1 MSDRGDDPS
10 AAPVGEPARVRPTP
24 APPAGWY
31 SDPWRAGWYRYWTS
45 EVWTDEVFAD
55 TARATTADRSPWAPP
70 LLEAAEPN
78 WQPAPD
84 DIRWRLPPAGEA
96 WRWTPPHARARGAG
110 EGAADGAA
118 EEHER
123 RPQRPPPPSYWS
135 SATEEEPPLPRM
147 APVPSG
153 PKRYLP
159 TIALVVSLI
168 LGFAVVVVLVGRI
181 GPKTGPSGPAAA
193 TRPLPTLPPLTTA
206 PTDPETDPTEPSTP
220 VDPDVSSLA
229 TLDIR
234 PADVAV
240 TNTVQAIP
248 GGTDVA
254 GQATL
259 DLCNGTYASE
269 AMRTA
274 RLQVAE
280 TDAQG
285 NQVLSTEAVLYSTPG
300 ATAQAFVELRTT
312 VARCPASPVVSP
324 VGEPTVTTRFNPSP
338 DAAWGNTTT
347 VERAAFDFV
356 TTDQIGQTHRSIA
369 VYLRRGRVLL
379 GIYFSHPDGSQPP
392 VNGHSTVAAIVR
404 ALSSRLAQLPS
415 SVVNGA

>member
-10 AAPVGEPARVRPTP
+10 AAPVGEPARVRSTP

-31 SDPWRAGWYRYWTS
+31 TDPWRAGWYRFWTS
-45 EVWTDEVFAD
+45 EAWTDEVFAD
-55 TARATTADRSPWAPP
+55 TSRAATADRSPWAPP
-70 LLEAAEPN
+70 LLEEAEPD
-78 WQPAPD
+78 WQPGPD
-84 DIRWRLPPAGEA
+84 DIRWRLPPTGEA
-96 WRWTPPHARARGAG
+96 WRWTPPHAIGGAAG
-110 EGAADGAA
+110 DDVAAEGA
-118 EEHER
+118 ELER
-123 RPQRPPPPSYWS
+123 RPQSPPPPSYW
-135 SATEEEPPLPRM
+135 ANGAQNEPPPTPM
-147 APVPSG
+147 APAPSG

-168 LGFAVVVVLVGRI
+168 VGFAVVVALVSRI
-181 GPKTGPSGPAAA
+181 GPKTSPSGPAAA

-206 PTDPETDPTEPSTP
+206 PTDPETVPTEPSTP
-220 VDPDVSSLA
+220 VDPDVSSLSA
-229 TLDIR
+229 LDIR
-234 PADVAV
+234 PADVAL

-248 GGTDVA
+248 GGTDA
-254 GQATL
+254 TGQATL
-259 DLCNGTYASE
+259 DLCNGTYPSE

-312 VARCPASPVVSP
+312 VAHCPASPVVSP

-356 TTDQIGQTHRSIA
+356 ATDQAGQSHRSIA

-392 VNGHSTVAAIVR
+392 VNGHSTVASIVM
-404 ALSSRLAQLPS
+404 ALSARLAQLPS
-415 SVVNGA
+415 SVVNGP